1 MHAKIKVQAPNTMGT
16 IWIVKAT
23 QNTSVAPYQVKKVY
37 TKMILY
43 LMWIF
48 IGNHGENIFFCGCHT
63 IGSDKRKDPD
73 VQDPY
78 RAGLKN

>member
-37 TKMILY
+37 TK
-43 LMWIF
+43 
-48 IGNHGENIFFCGCHT
+48 
-63 IGSDKRKDPD
+63 KDTLLNVDLHMKPWE
-73 VQDPY
+73 
-78 RAGLKN
+78 R

>member
-37 TKMILY
+37 TKRILY
-43 LMWIF
+43 LMWTF
-48 IGNHGENIFFCGCHT
+48 IGNHGNGKIFFLWLPHRWFRQEKRSRRP
-63 IGSDKRKDPD
+63 GSI
-73 VQDPY
+73 
-78 RAGLKN
+78 